1 MLATKGLN
9 LTLNTSL
16 KMHEKILN
24 FINTISISANSE
36 YGNTIEIKRET
47 DPSRTL
53 ATSWMIKVTVPDS
66 EIGFVFNNDTGELAY
81 MYNYKD

>member
-1 MLATKGLN
+1 
-9 LTLNTSL
+9 
-16 KMHEKILN
+16 MHEKILN

-36 YGNTIEIKRET
+36 YANTIEITRET
-47 DPSRTL
+47 DPTRTL
-53 ATSWMIKVTVPDS
+53 ANSGLVKVKVPDS

>member
-1 MLATKGLN
+1 
-9 LTLNTSL
+9 
-16 KMHEKILN
+16 MHEKILN

-36 YGNTIEIKRET
+36 YANTIEITREI
-47 DPSRTL
+47 DPNRTL
-53 ATSWMIKVTVPDS
+53 ANSGLVKVKDPGN